1 MRKVSS
7 LLKAE
12 VVPKLAWCCAIEMPE
27 VLSILGEA
35 CKYYD

>member
-1 MRKVSS
+1 MGKVSS

-12 VVPKLAWCCAIEMPE
+12 VVPKPVWCCAIEIPE